1 MFFSHLYFVFTDRDT
16 DTVGADFDKQ
26 NGRRSTGSTGSDG
39 HDTDNKEAVAILLIM
54 AKKDTKDTT
63 LIYEIKSHISP
74 SLSNCAN
81 SRKKFNDFFK
91 RC

>member
-39 HDTDNKEAVAILLIM
+39 HDIDNKEAVATLKRYHIM
-54 AKKDTKDTT
+54 FYRVHLA
-63 LIYEIKSHISP
+63 
-74 SLSNCAN
+74 
-81 SRKKFNDFFK
+81 
-91 RC
+91 